1 MADVRQWLSNL
12 GLKEYA
18 DAFEAER
25 ITLNYVPDL
34 TDNDLKDLGLPM
46 GSRKVFLRAAKEL
59 KRIGADA
66 EPEPASEP
74 VPAPAQTAAP
84 AALASEGER
93 RHATVLFSHLSRW

>member
-34 TDNDLKDLGLPM
+34 TDDDLK
-46 GSRKVFLRAAKEL
+46 VA
-59 KRIGADA
+59 
-66 EPEPASEP
+66 
-74 VPAPAQTAAP
+74 
-84 AALASEGER
+84 
-93 RHATVLFSHLSRW
+93 